1 MVVAVAE
8 EEEEED
14 DFEVEVP
21 QVSADDFID
30 DYMAPRPFGSLRFFL
45 VGDEPIRVAL
55 LVSVSYLLI
64 LILD

>member
-30 DYMAPRPFGSLRFFL
+30 DYMAPRPFGVQKDKGLCGSFWWEMNQF
-45 VGDEPIRVAL
+45 V
-55 LVSVSYLLI
+55 
-64 LILD
+64 